1 MAIAD
6 TDAVTVVVMLSSDV
20 SICHPH
26 VKFALDAGVEP
37 SDLLKSA
44 MQNFVEVRQALA
56 TLAQSVTQSQLLTE
70 DKVSYS
76 TCCTPVDKTKLAGLN

>member
-1 MAIAD
+1 M
-6 TDAVTVVVMLSSDV
+6 SCV
-20 SICHPH
+20 SICHAH

-56 TLAQSVTQSQLLTE
+56 TLAQSITQSQLLTE
-70 DKVSYS
+70 DKVNYS
-76 TCCTPVDKTKLAGLN
+76 TCCTAADKTKLVGLS